1 MKEVWR
7 PASEQDMKVILA
19 GEKERAKTT
28 MKTAACIEII
38 LLIVILIVGSIIQ
51 MSIEDEIMRRK
62 LGYSPSS
69 ERANQYYAMDE
80 VYDLYEA
87 YGTNVETSDLLDVY
101 ANAEARKQER
111 MRQLRKEAQQEI
123 VSTVAIV
130 YSIIIIVL
138 ILIYWLVYCDTRL
151 RQKSYKNAKLI
162 VCNGVC
168 KGKMIAHMDAMGFWN
183 VEMEGRSQ
191 RVSEYANL
199 WKIPTISVDLEDGT
213 TKEVLV
219 SKKFYENV
227 SVGEKMLAVQY
238 ENTTRPDYIAS
249 IYCLTEE

>member
-1 MKEVWR
+1 MKEAWR

-28 MKTAACIEII
+28 MKTAVFVEII
-38 LLIVILIVGSIIQ
+38 LLIVILIIGALIQ
-51 MSIEDEIMRRK
+51 MLVEDEMMRKR

-69 ERANQYYAMDE
+69 ERANEYYAMDE

-87 YGTNVETSDLLDVY
+87 YGTNVKKSDLLDVY

-111 MRQLRKEAQQEI
+111 MRELRKEAQQEI
-123 VSTVAIV
+123 APTVATV

-151 RQKSYKNAKLI
+151 RQKSYENAKLI

-168 KGKMIAHMDAMGFWN
+168 KGKMIAHRDALGVWN

-191 RVSEYANL
+191 KVSEYANL

-219 SKKFYENV
+219 SKKFYGNV
-227 SVGEKMLAVQY
+227 SVGEKMLAVQF
-238 ENTTRPDYIAS
+238 ENTTRPDCIAS